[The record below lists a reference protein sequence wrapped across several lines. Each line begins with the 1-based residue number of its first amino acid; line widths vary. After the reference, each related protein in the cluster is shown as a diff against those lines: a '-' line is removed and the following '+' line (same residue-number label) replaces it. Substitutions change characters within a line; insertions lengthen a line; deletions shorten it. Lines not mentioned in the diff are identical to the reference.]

1 MTVSIEVSNVT
12 KTFRL
17 ATEPAH
23 SIKERVLRGRRQKYR
38 TFTALDDVSLD
49 VEDGSTVGILGHNG
63 SGKSTL
69 LKCVAGTMNPSRG
82 EIRLRG
88 RVASL
93 LELGAGF
100 HPELTG
106 RENVF
111 VNASFLGIPKADIE
125 ARLDEIVEFAEIS
138 EFIDQQVKHYSSGM
152 YVRLGFAVAV
162 NVDPD
167 VLLVDEVLAVGD
179 EIFQAKCLDR
189 IRQFQ
194 TEGRTILFVTHSA
207 DLVRSLCTK
216 AVVLHHG
223 KLVADAPPGEAI
235 RVYRE
240 HLHGFVDDATLDEL
254 APEHHD
260 DRMWLTGVNFV
271 HDGSGNFVEAGQSLQ
286 IRIGYESRE
295 PVPGSMISVEIHDP
309 SGRQMIYGADADALD
324 PTLGAL
330 VGTGEV
336 VFDIEHV
343 PLLDGRYPI
352 VVHLKDRPNGRLI
365 DFYESD
371 QYAFEVMNPT
381 RTAGLVHLA
390 ASVRLERSR

>member
-1 MTVSIEVSNVT
+1 MSVSIEVANVS
-12 KTFRL
+12 KHFRL
-17 ATEPAH
+17 ATEPTH
-23 SIKERVLRGRRQKYR
+23 SIKERVLKARKQKYR
-38 TFTALDDVSLD
+38 DFTALDDVSLD
-49 VEDGSTVGILGHNG
+49 VENGSTVGILGHNG

-69 LKCVAGTMNPSRG
+69 LKCVAGTMTPSAG
-82 EIRLRG
+82 TIRLRG

-106 RENVF
+106 RENVY
-111 VNASFLGIPKADIE
+111 VNASFLGIARKDIE
-125 ARLDEIVEFAEIS
+125 RQLDEIVAFS
-138 EFIDQQVKHYSSGM
+138 ELEGFIDQQVKYYSSGM

-223 KLVADAPPGEAI
+223 KLVADGPPGEAI

-240 HLHGFVDDATLDEL
+240 HLHGFADDPDVADDVDA
-254 APEHHD
+254 HHD
-260 DRMWLTGVNFV
+260 DRMWLTGVKFV
-271 HDGSGNFVEAGQSLQ
+271 HGGTQPYIQAGESLQ
-286 IRIGYESRE
+286 VRVGYEARE
-295 PVPGSMISVEIHDP
+295 PVPGSMISIEIYDP
-309 SGRQMIYGADADALD
+309 SGREMIYGADADALD
-324 PTLGAL
+324 EQLPAL
-330 VGTGEV
+330 VGKGDV
-336 VFDIEHV
+336 VFDIAHL

-352 VVHLKDRPNGRLI
+352 VVHLKDRSAGRLI
-365 DFYESD
+365 DFYEQD
-371 QYAFEVMNPT
+371 KYAFEVMNPT
-381 RTAGLVHLA
+381 RTAGLVHLD
-390 ASVRLERSR
+390 ASVRVERI